1 MPARITIKDYIQE
14 SQLTLNRAVLALAV
28 IGLLFAAL
36 IGRLTWLQVVSHGHY
51 KALEQDNR
59 VKIEPLVPTRG
70 LILDRH
76 GRRLAENLPAFSLEV
91 TPELV
96 KDMDATLAALGRLVE
111 ITEADLERFRKL
123 VARQPRFERIPLRF
137 RLTDEELA
145 RLAVSRHRFPG
156 VDVQARLDRH
166 YPYGPAVAHA
176 IGYVG
181 RINVEELQ
189 VLDPVE
195 YRGSTHVGKSGVERA
210 YEAVLHGRVGLQEVE
225 VNAQGRELRV
235 LERQPPASGQD
246 LRLALDVD
254 VQNAAIAALNGQRGS
269 VVAIDVSDGGVLALV
284 SNPAHDPNL
293 FVHGISHQDYSALTQ
308 SKARPLFNRA
318 LVGRYPPGSTI
329 KPFVGLAGLATG
341 TVRADQRKY
350 CPGFFQLEGQ
360 EHKYR
365 DWKKQGHGPVDL
377 NEAIAQSCDVYF
389 YDLARNLGIDR
400 LHDYLAGFGFGRP
413 TGIDI
418 GDESGGLLPSSAWKR
433 AARNLP
439 WYPGETLIA
448 GIGQGFMQT
457 TPLQLA
463 VATAQLARGGLA
475 LTPRLA
481 LEPAPPAPERPPASV
496 AIDPA
501 HLRAVVGAMTDVVHG
516 PRGTARRIAEGAEYR
531 IAGKTGTAQV
541 FGIAQEEEYE
551 ESEVALH
558 LRDHGLFVGFAPA
571 DAPRIAV
578 AVVVENGGSG
588 SRAAAPVARA
598 VMDRYLLGDR
608 W

>member
-1 MPARITIKDYIQE
+1 MSAQITIKDYLQE
-14 SQLTLNRAVLALAV
+14 SQLTLNRTVLALAV
-28 IGLLFAAL
+28 IALLFAAL
-36 IGRLTWLQVVSHGHY
+36 VGRLTWLQVTSHAHY
-51 KALEQDNR
+51 RDLAQENR

-76 GRRLAENLPAFSLEV
+76 GRRLAVNLPAFSLEL

-96 KDMDATLAALGRLVE
+96 DDLEATLAALGELVE
-111 ITEADLERFRKL
+111 ISDSDLERFRSL
-123 VARQPRFERIPLRF
+123 VARQPAFERIPLRF
-137 RLTDEELA
+137 RLTDDELA
-145 RLAVSRHRFPG
+145 RLAVDRHRFPG
-156 VDVQARLDRH
+156 VDVQARLDRY
-166 YPYGPAVAHA
+166 YPYGAALAHA
-176 IGYVG
+176 LGYVG
-181 RINVEELQ
+181 RINVAELQ
-189 VLDPVE
+189 TLDPVA
-195 YRGSTHVGKSGVERA
+195 YRGSTHVGKLGVEKS
-210 YEAVLHGRVGLQEVE
+210 YEAQLHGVVGLQEVE

-235 LERQPPASGQD
+235 LKRTSPAPGQD

-254 VQNAAIAALNGQRGS
+254 VQAAAIAALNGQHGA
-269 VVAIDVSDGGVLALV
+269 VVAIDVRDGGVLALV
-284 SNPAHDPNL
+284 SEPAHDPNL
-293 FVHGISHQDYSALTQ
+293 FVHGISRDDYATLTA

-329 KPFVGLAGLATG
+329 KPFLALAGLASG
-341 TVRADQRKY
+341 TVGANERKY
-350 CPGFFQLEGQ
+350 CPGFYQLEGR

-377 NEAIAQSCDVYF
+377 HDAISQSCDVYF
-389 YDLARNLGIDR
+389 YDLANDLGIER
-400 LHDYLAGFGFGRP
+400 MHDYLAGFGFGRA
-413 TGIDI
+413 TGIDV
-418 GDESGGLLPSSAWKR
+418 GGESPALLPSPAWKR

-448 GIGQGFMQT
+448 GIGQGFMQA

-475 LTPRLA
+475 VTPRLV
-481 LEPAPPAPERPPASV
+481 LEPAAPPPRRPPPSV

-501 HLRAVVGAMTDVVHG
+501 HFRLVVGAMTDVVHG
-516 PRGTARRIAEGAEYR
+516 ARGTARRIGQGAEYR

-551 ESEVALH
+551 EEAVAKH
-558 LRDHGLFVGFAPA
+558 LRDHGLFIGFAPA
-571 DAPRIAV
+571 DDPRIAV

-598 VMDRYLLGDR
+598 VMDRYLLGNR

>member
-1 MPARITIKDYIQE
+1 MPSQLTIKDYIQE
-14 SQLTLNRAVLALAV
+14 SQLTLNRTVLALAV

-36 IGRLTWLQVVSHGHY
+36 VGRLTWLQVVSHAHY
-51 KALEQDNR
+51 QELAQDNR

-70 LILDRH
+70 LIVDRN
-76 GRRLAENLPAFSLEV
+76 GRRLAENLPAFSLEL

-96 KDMDATLAALGRLVE
+96 DDLETTLAALGQLVD
-111 ITEADLERFRKL
+111 ISDSDLERFRKL
-123 VARQPRFERIPLRF
+123 VARQPKFERIPLRF
-137 RLTDEELA
+137 RLTEDELA
-145 RLAVSRHRFPG
+145 RLAVNRHRFPG

-166 YPYGPAVAHA
+166 YPYGPALAHA
-176 IGYVG
+176 LGYVG

-189 VLDPVE
+189 TLDPVN
-195 YRGSTHVGKSGVERA
+195 YRGSTHVGKLGVEKA
-210 YEAVLHGRVGLQEVE
+210 YEAVLHGKVGLQEVE

-235 LERQPPASGQD
+235 LERAAPAPGQD

-254 VQNAAIAALNGQRGS
+254 VQAAAIAALDGRPGA
-269 VVAIDVSDGGVLALV
+269 VVAIDVKDGGVLALV
-284 SNPAHDPNL
+284 SEPAHDPNL
-293 FVHGISHQDYSALTQ
+293 FVHGISRKDYAELTS

-318 LVGRYPPGSTI
+318 LVGRYPPGSTV

-341 TVRADQRKY
+341 TTTPDHRKY
-350 CPGFFQLEGQ
+350 CPGFYQLEGR

-365 DWKKQGHGPVDL
+365 DWKKQGHGPMDL
-377 NEAIAQSCDVYF
+377 ADAIIQSCDVYF
-389 YDLARNLGIDR
+389 YDLAHELGIDR
-400 LHDYLAGFGFGRP
+400 IHDYLVGFGFGRP

-418 GDESGGLLPSSAWKR
+418 GGESAGLMPSRAWKR

-439 WYPGETLIA
+439 WYPGETLIT

-475 LTPRLA
+475 LTPRLV
-481 LEPAPPAPERPPASV
+481 LEPTPPTPPRPPASV
-496 AIDPA
+496 ALDPDQFTIT
-501 HLRAVVGAMTDVVHG
+501 VGAMTDVVHG
-516 PRGTARRIAEGAEYR
+516 PRGTARRIASGEYR

-551 ESEVALH
+551 EEEVAKH
-558 LRDHGLFVGFAPA
+558 LRDHGLFIGFAPA
-571 DAPRIAV
+571 EEPRIAV

-588 SRAAAPVARA
+588 SSSAAPVARA
-598 VMDRYLLGDR
+598 VMDRYLLGNL

>member
-1 MPARITIKDYIQE
+1 MSPQITIKDYIQE
-14 SQLTLNRAVLALAV
+14 SQLTLNRTVLALAV

-36 IGRLTWLQVVSHGHY
+36 IGRLTWLQVVGHARY
-51 KALEQDNR
+51 QELAQQNR

-76 GRRLAENLPAFSLEV
+76 GRRLAVNLPAFSLEL

-96 KDMDATLAALGRLVE
+96 DDLEATLAALGELVE
-111 ITEADLERFRKL
+111 ITESDLERFRGL
-123 VARQPRFERIPLRF
+123 VARQPKFERIPLRF
-137 RLTDEELA
+137 RLSEGELA
-145 RLAVSRHRFPG
+145 RLAVNRHRFPG
-156 VDVQARLDRH
+156 VDVEARRDRH
-166 YPYGPAVAHA
+166 YPYGATLAHA
-176 IGYVG
+176 LGYVG

-189 VLDPVE
+189 TLDPVA
-195 YRGSTHVGKSGVERA
+195 YRGSTHVGKLGVEKA
-210 YEAVLHGRVGLQEVE
+210 YESALHGEVGLQEVE

-235 LERQPPASGQD
+235 LERDPPAPGGD

-254 VQNAAIAALNGQRGS
+254 VQMAAIAALDGRRGA
-269 VVAIDVSDGGVLALV
+269 VVAIDVQDGGVLALV
-284 SNPAHDPNL
+284 SEPAYDPNL
-293 FVHGISHQDYSALTQ
+293 FVHGISRDDYASLTG
-308 SKARPLFNRA
+308 SKDRPLFNRA
-318 LVGRYPPGSTI
+318 LVGRYPPGSTV
-329 KPFVGLAGLATG
+329 KPFLGLAGLATG
-341 TVRADQRKY
+341 VIGPQQRKY
-350 CPGFFQLEGQ
+350 CPGFYQLEGR

-365 DWKKQGHGPVDL
+365 DWKKEGHGPVNLHD
-377 NEAIAQSCDVYF
+377 AIVQSCDVYY
-389 YDLARNLGIDR
+389 YDLAHRLGIGR
-400 LHDYLAGFGFGRP
+400 LHDYLAGFGFGLH

-418 GDESGGLLPSSAWKR
+418 GGESTGLLPSEQWKR

-463 VATAQLARGGLA
+463 AATAQLARGGRA
-475 LTPRLA
+475 LSPRLV
-481 LEPAPPAPERPPASV
+481 LEPTPPAPERPPASV

-501 HLRAVVGAMTDVVHG
+501 HLQLTIGAMTDVVHG
-516 PRGTARRIAEGAEYR
+516 ARGTARRIASDAYR

-551 ESEVALH
+551 EAEVAAH
-558 LRDHGLFVGFAPA
+558 LRDHGLFIGFAPA
-571 DAPRIAV
+571 EAPRIAV

-588 SRAAAPVARA
+588 SRSAAPVARA
-598 VMDRYLLGDR
+598 VMDRYLLGGQ

>member
-1 MPARITIKDYIQE
+1 MPSQITIKDYIQE
-14 SQLTLNRAVLALAV
+14 SQLTLNRTVLALAV
-28 IGLLFAAL
+28 IGLLFATL
-36 IGRLTWLQVVSHGHY
+36 VGRLAWLQVVSHAHY
-51 KALEQDNR
+51 RDLAQENR

-70 LILDRH
+70 LIVDRH
-76 GRRLAENLPAFSLEV
+76 GRRLAVNLPAFSLEL

-96 KDMDATLAALGRLVE
+96 DDLEATLAALGELVE
-111 ITEADLERFRKL
+111 ISDSDLERFRSL
-123 VARQPRFERIPLRF
+123 VARQPAFERIPLRF
-137 RLTDEELA
+137 RLTDDELA
-145 RLAVSRHRFPG
+145 RLAVDRHRFPG

-166 YPYGPAVAHA
+166 YPYGAALAHA
-176 IGYVG
+176 LGYVG

-189 VLDPVE
+189 TLDPVA
-195 YRGSTHVGKSGVERA
+195 YRGSTHVGKLGIEKA
-210 YEAVLHGRVGLQEVE
+210 YEAQLHGAVGLQEVE

-235 LERQPPASGQD
+235 LERAPPAPGQD

-254 VQNAAIAALNGQRGS
+254 VQAAAIAALNGRQGA
-269 VVAIDVSDGGVLALV
+269 VVAIDVRDGGVLALV
-284 SNPAHDPNL
+284 SEPAHDPNL
-293 FVHGISHQDYSALTQ
+293 FIHGISRDDYAELTG

-329 KPFVGLAGLATG
+329 KPFLGLAGLASG
-341 TVRADQRKY
+341 TIAPNQRKY
-350 CPGFFQLEGQ
+350 CPGYYQLEGR

-377 NEAIAQSCDVYF
+377 HDAIAQSCDVYF
-389 YDLARNLGIDR
+389 YDLAHDLGIDR
-400 LHDYLAGFGFGRP
+400 LHDYLAGFGFGRV

-418 GDESGGLLPSSAWKR
+418 GGESAALLPSQAWKR
-433 AARNLP
+433 AARNQP

-448 GIGQGFMQT
+448 GIGQGFMQA

-475 LTPRLA
+475 VVPRLV
-481 LEPAPPAPERPPASV
+481 LEPAPPPPRRPPASV
-496 AIDPA
+496 ALDPEQFE
-501 HLRAVVGAMTDVVHG
+501 LIVGAMTDVVHG
-516 PRGTARRIAEGAEYR
+516 ARGTARRIGQGAEYR

-551 ESEVALH
+551 EEAVPVH
-558 LRDHGLFVGFAPA
+558 LRDHGLFIGFAPA
-571 DAPRIAV
+571 DDPRIAV

-588 SRAAAPVARA
+588 SSAAAPVARA
-598 VMDRYLLGDR
+598 VMDRYLLGNL

>member
-1 MPARITIKDYIQE
+1 MPAQITIKDYIQE
-14 SQLTLNRAVLALAV
+14 SQLTLNRTVLALVV

-36 IGRLTWLQVVSHGHY
+36 VGRLTWLQVTSHAHY
-51 KALEQDNR
+51 RDLAQENR

-76 GRRLAENLPAFSLEV
+76 GRRLAVNLPAFSLEL

-96 KDMDATLAALGRLVE
+96 DDLEATLAALGDLVE
-111 ITEADLERFRKL
+111 ISDSDLERFRSL
-123 VARQPRFERIPLRF
+123 AARQPAFERLPLRF
-137 RLTDEELA
+137 RLTDDELA
-145 RLAVSRHRFPG
+145 RLAVDRHRFPG
-156 VDVQARLDRH
+156 VDVQARLDRY
-166 YPYGPAVAHA
+166 YPYGAALAHA
-176 IGYVG
+176 LGYVG
-181 RINVEELQ
+181 RINVAELQ
-189 VLDPVE
+189 TLDPVA
-195 YRGSTHVGKSGVERA
+195 YRGSTHVGKLGVEKS
-210 YEAVLHGRVGLQEVE
+210 YEAQLHGVVGLQEVE

-235 LERQPPASGQD
+235 LKRTAPAPGQD

-254 VQNAAIAALNGQRGS
+254 VQAAAIAALNGQHGA
-269 VVAIDVSDGGVLALV
+269 VVAIDVRDGGVLALV
-284 SNPAHDPNL
+284 SEPAHDPNL
-293 FVHGISHQDYSALTQ
+293 FVHGISRDDYATLTA

-329 KPFVGLAGLATG
+329 KPFLGLAGLASG
-341 TVRADQRKY
+341 TVGANQRKY
-350 CPGFFQLEGQ
+350 CPGYYQLEGR

-377 NEAIAQSCDVYF
+377 HDAISQSCDVYF
-389 YDLARNLGIDR
+389 YDLANDLGIER
-400 LHDYLAGFGFGRP
+400 MHDYLAGFGFGRA
-413 TGIDI
+413 TGIDV
-418 GDESGGLLPSSAWKR
+418 GGESPALLPSPAWKR

-448 GIGQGFMQT
+448 GIGQGFMQA

-475 LTPRLA
+475 VTPRLV
-481 LEPAPPAPERPPASV
+481 LEPAAPPPPRPPPSV
-496 AIDPA
+496 AIDPE
-501 HLRAVVGAMTDVVHG
+501 HFRLVVGAMTDVVHG
-516 PRGTARRIAEGAEYR
+516 ARGTARRIGQGAEYR

-551 ESEVALH
+551 EEAVAKH
-558 LRDHGLFVGFAPA
+558 LRDHGLFLGFAPA
-571 DAPRIAV
+571 DDPRIAV

-598 VMDRYLLGDR
+598 VMDRYLLGNR

>member
-1 MPARITIKDYIQE
+1 MPAQITIKDYIQE
-14 SQLTLNRAVLALAV
+14 SQLTLNRTVLALVV

-36 IGRLTWLQVVSHGHY
+36 VGRLTWLQVTSHAHY
-51 KALEQDNR
+51 RDLAQENR

-76 GRRLAENLPAFSLEV
+76 GRRLAVNLPAFSLEL

-96 KDMDATLAALGRLVE
+96 DDLEATLAALGDLVE
-111 ITEADLERFRKL
+111 ISDSDLERFRSL
-123 VARQPRFERIPLRF
+123 AARQPAFERLPLRF
-137 RLTDEELA
+137 RLTDDELA
-145 RLAVSRHRFPG
+145 RLAVDRHRFPG
-156 VDVQARLDRH
+156 VDVQARLDRY
-166 YPYGPAVAHA
+166 YPYGAALAHA
-176 IGYVG
+176 LGYVG
-181 RINVEELQ
+181 RINVAELQ
-189 VLDPVE
+189 TLDPVA
-195 YRGSTHVGKSGVERA
+195 YRGSTHVGKLGVEKS
-210 YEAVLHGRVGLQEVE
+210 YEAQLHGVVGLQEVE

-235 LERQPPASGQD
+235 LKRTAPAPGQD

-254 VQNAAIAALNGQRGS
+254 VQAAAIAALNGQHGA
-269 VVAIDVSDGGVLALV
+269 VVAIDVRDGGVLALV
-284 SNPAHDPNL
+284 SEPAHDPNL
-293 FVHGISHQDYSALTQ
+293 FVHGISRDDYATLTA

-329 KPFVGLAGLATG
+329 KPFLGLAGLASG
-341 TVRADQRKY
+341 TVGANQRKY
-350 CPGFFQLEGQ
+350 CPGYYQLEGR

-377 NEAIAQSCDVYF
+377 HDAISQSCDVYF
-389 YDLARNLGIDR
+389 YDLANDLGIER
-400 LHDYLAGFGFGRP
+400 MHDYLASFGFGRA
-413 TGIDI
+413 TGIDV
-418 GDESGGLLPSSAWKR
+418 GGESPALLPSPAWKR

-448 GIGQGFMQT
+448 GIGQGFMQA

-475 LTPRLA
+475 VTPRLV
-481 LEPAPPAPERPPASV
+481 LEPAAPPPPRPPPSV
-496 AIDPA
+496 AIDPE
-501 HLRAVVGAMTDVVHG
+501 HFRLVVGAMTDVVHG
-516 PRGTARRIAEGAEYR
+516 ARGTARRIGQGAEYR

-551 ESEVALH
+551 EEAVAKH
-558 LRDHGLFVGFAPA
+558 LRDHGLFLGFAPA
-571 DAPRIAV
+571 DDPRIAV

-598 VMDRYLLGDR
+598 VMDRYLLGNR

>member
-51 KALEQDNR
+51 KDLAQDNR

-96 KDMDATLAALGRLVE
+96 RDMDATLAALGTLVE

-166 YPYGPAVAHA
+166 YPYGPALAHA

-181 RINVEELQ
+181 RISIEELQ

-254 VQNAAIAALNGQRGS
+254 VQAAAIAALNGQRGS
-269 VVAIDVSDGGVLALV
+269 VVAIDVTDGGVLALV

-293 FVHGISHQDYSALTQ
+293 FVHGISHQDYKTLTQ

-475 LTPRLA
+475 VTPRLV

-496 AIDPA
+496 AVDPA

-551 ESEVALH
+551 ESEVAAH

-571 DAPRIAV
+571 DAPKIAV